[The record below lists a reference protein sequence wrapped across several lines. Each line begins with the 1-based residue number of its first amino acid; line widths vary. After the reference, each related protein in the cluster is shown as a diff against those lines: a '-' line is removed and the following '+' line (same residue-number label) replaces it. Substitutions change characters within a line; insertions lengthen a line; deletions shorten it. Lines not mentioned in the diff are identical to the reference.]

1 MKWLKLS
8 LELIVQRK
16 KNGIRFI
23 KMTLINS
30 NRSNYFNRW
39 KKLEMSKDTHYS
51 IRKANTET
59 F

>member
-39 KKLEMSKDTHYS
+39 KKLEMSRDTHYL

>member
-16 KNGIRFI
+16 KNGTRFI

-39 KKLEMSKDTHYS
+39 KKLEMSKDTHYL